1 MNWYSGP
8 VFHAAS
14 YFLSSTT
21 PYMRPLLPPFVAF
34 QSTLTSK
41 FVNSRSV
48 ARSAR
53 RSLP

>member
-8 VFHAAS
+8 VFQAPS
-14 YFLSSTT
+14 YSLSSTT

-34 QSTLTSK
+34 QSMLISK
-41 FVNSRSV
+41 LVNSRSV